1 MDTGV
6 TIVDVIEKRGV
17 HECYRL
23 DFVTFGLTVVIICW
37 RVSNPIKC
45 LHGYH
50 KIPYSYCT
58 DEALTTPLTE
68 KQTFTDNEPFQH
80 KL

>member
-6 TIVDVIEKRGV
+6 TIVDVVEKHGV

-23 DFVTFGLTVVIICW
+23 YFVTLGLTVVAICW
-37 RVSNPIKC
+37 RVSNPLKC

-50 KIPYSYCT
+50 KILYSYCT
-58 DEALTTPLTE
+58 DEALKTSLTE
-68 KQTFTDNEPFQH
+68 KQTFIENEPLQRR
-80 KL
+80 L